1 MTEDEILDDG
11 APLEGGPTRVLL
23 ADDHTLVR
31 AGVRRILEGHE
42 DFEVVG
48 EVADGEAAL
57 AALNQTPTDVLV
69 LDLSMPGRDG
79 FDVLREARRRW
90 PRLRVIVLTMHTNS
104 EYIARAVREG
114 AYGYLLKDSAVQ
126 DLVTA
131 IRAVRAGKE
140 YFSPPVQQELA
151 RMLREQSGPPRGVEL
166 LTDREREVLRLVA
179 QGLAT
184 KEIAARLFISTRTVE
199 THRANLMRK
208 LDLHSVAKLT
218 QFAIREGLVE
228 GH

>member
-1 MTEDEILDDG
+1 VNDTPI
-11 APLEGGPTRVLL
+11 TRVLL

-31 AGVRRILEGHE
+31 AGVRRILEAHP

-48 EVADGEAAL
+48 EVADGDAAVR
-57 AALNQTPTDVLV
+57 ALTETPVDVLV

-79 FDVLREARRRW
+79 LEVLREVRKRW
-90 PRLRVIVLTMHTNS
+90 PRLRTIVLTMHTS
-104 EYIARAVREG
+104 GEYIARAVREG

-126 DLVTA
+126 DLVSA
-131 IRAVRAGKE
+131 IRAVMEGRE

-151 RMLREQSGPPRGVEL
+151 RMLREPAGPPRGIEL
-166 LTDREREVLRLVA
+166 LTDREREVLKLVA
-179 QGLAT
+179 QGLPT
-184 KEIAARLFISTRTVE
+184 KEIASRLFISARTVE

-218 QFAIREGLVE
+218 QFAIREGMV
-228 GH
+228 GDS

>member
-1 MTEDEILDDG
+1 MSGVEE
-11 APLEGGPTRVLL
+11 EGGMGEVGVTRVLL

-31 AGVRRILEGHE
+31 AGVRRILEAHP

-48 EVADGEAAL
+48 EVADGEAAIRAL
-57 AALNQTPTDVLV
+57 AEIPVDVLV

-79 FDVLREARRRW
+79 LEVLREARKRW
-90 PRLRVIVLTMHTNS
+90 PKLRTIVLTMHTDS

-126 DLVTA
+126 DLVAA
-131 IRAVRAGKE
+131 IRAVMEGKE

-151 RMLREQSGPPRGVEL
+151 RLLREPSGPPRGIDL

-179 QGLAT
+179 QGLPT

-218 QFAIREGLVE
+218 QFAIREGLVR
-228 GH
+228 GA

>member
-1 MTEDEILDDG
+1 MNDDDSDDLAPG
-11 APLEGGPTRVLL
+11 ASAVTRVLL

-31 AGVRRILEGHE
+31 AGVRKILETHP

-48 EVADGEAAL
+48 EVSDGDAAL
-57 AALNQTPTDVLV
+57 AELEASPADVLV
-69 LDLSMPGRDG
+69 LDLSMPGKDG
-79 FDVLREARRRW
+79 FAVLREARRRW
-90 PRLRVIVLTMHTNS
+90 PKLRVIVLTMHTNS

-131 IRAVRAGKE
+131 IRAVMAGKE

-151 RMLREQSGPPRGVEL
+151 RMLRERSGPPRGIET
-166 LTDREREVLRLVA
+166 LTDREREVLKLVA

-218 QFAIREGLVE
+218 QFALREGLVE